1 MRGRRPLLIA
11 VLAAILVVAVVAAAH
26 DAVAGLGIRA
36 AVGALGYDLS
46 AQRMR
51 VGTSSLSIVAP
62 VVRNRAGEPVLSA
75 DRLDVAFSLRAL
87 LPGSTHRFGLE
98 SVDLQRPR
106 LTLIHHADGTYNVAL
121 PGASGAPARPD
132 NTPVD
137 VRVRV
142 RDGEVA
148 LLDRFVEPN
157 RERRESLTGVNV
169 DARLAPTDPA
179 YYRVDAT
186 LQDGARTYPIRG
198 RGRFDH
204 RRGFASQHWHAN
216 EIPVGPLVNF
226 AIATHAIHIVDGRL
240 RNVDARVY
248 GFIGDAGDTVTH
260 TGGSAELV
268 DGKIFAAQLRV
279 PIGDAHGMLHV
290 YDDGVTTTGIDATLA
305 NVPLHLAGGIYG
317 LSHPQLRFLV
327 TGRGPL
333 AKLRTI
339 SDQSLHR
346 PIDGDVTFAL
356 RADGPIDKPV
366 VRGTFSAPRIAYQ
379 RYVLSDAAGTVAF
392 SGEDFQVVGAGARYG
407 PLALRAHGALAL
419 GKHVGT
425 DLLATV
431 DGPGDALPYAATLLP
446 HAAVHALVHLTGTDE
461 QLAARGAVSAV
472 APHGTLDA
480 PFSFAPD
487 GTGSVGPLALA
498 RADGASLYAHVAY
511 DRPHQL
517 VDGVVSARH
526 LVLLPAART
535 HLPGLNVAALPPVA
549 GTLDADLAG
558 ELHGAALADASGS
571 VHVRN
576 ARAAGL
582 ALGDADAHLAG
593 NASGIALTGVR
604 VHGPLADVRGEGAYA
619 TDGALFALRGRVV
632 SSFDRLAPL
641 LRGVRAHGGIDA
653 PVRVVASNGR
663 TVLQIA
669 DARFAGAHVQGVPL
683 RGAAATVAL
692 RGSAFDV
699 QAARLDAAGGSVVA
713 NGSFGN
719 GGSMRVS
726 ASGIDASAL
735 RGAGVRVRGG
745 RIAAIATVSGTQ
757 RDPRANAGVALSGAT
772 YGGAPL
778 AATASGAY
786 AGGRLSV
793 RQANLAYDG
802 AVADAS
808 GTVSNLTARP
818 RVDVAAHVR
827 GADVGTFA
835 HRFNVP
841 LRYPDAAVDADVRV
855 QGALASPSLAGSAR
869 IAAGSING
877 LNFRDVVLPLSGDLA
892 AVDVRG
898 GRATVGS
905 TTVRFDAL
913 ASRAGASGTVRSDR
927 VDLADFNDYFDS
939 ADTLAGRGRLAV
951 SFATG
956 RSTLAT
962 SGTVA
967 LADARYRRLPIGDVA
982 ANWSSHGRTISGS
995 ANVGGPHGRL
1005 IARGSATVPARDP
1018 LARIRS
1024 SALDAQATL
1033 AGVDLTTW
1041 LPAAGII
1048 APVTGRVDGA
1058 LRVRGVAPQLA
1069 LAGNASLHD
1078 GNVGRIPIARLDV
1091 AASGDRNR
1099 TRITTAHLE
1108 ALNLVADGSGSFG
1121 LRANDPVQLALHATS
1136 PDIGAFAARAT
1147 GKTLDASGAL
1157 DTTLTIGGTRRAP
1170 VIRDVADVA
1179 NPRYGR
1185 TRATHAHSD
1194 VAYANGRLTLRDA
1207 SLDLIAGRL
1216 ALSGSVPATLAPP
1229 FVDRRNAAVSARLV
1243 ADRVDVGQFAD
1254 LLPKDTK
1261 IGGIVNGDVAVAGA
1275 MRDPLLSGN
1284 LGLDKGSYVSPQLA
1298 SMIRN
1303 GTLQLAFA
1311 GHAARLSALHADI
1324 GGGAVDGSGT
1334 VRVGDLRDAMNTLA
1348 FDVRTREK
1356 NVGLDLPK
1364 LFRGKIDGTLALR
1377 RTAGTRVLLA
1387 GDLTVAHAR
1396 IPLSALLPSNA
1407 STTPSGPP
1415 LPVAFALNVAATNDD
1430 RVQGPAVDIGAKGD
1444 VAVSGTLAHP
1454 ALSGAMDSTDG
1465 TISFYRT
1472 FVLQSGH
1479 VAFDPSSGIIPD
1491 VDATATTHVPDP
1503 STDVLL
1509 HVHGPATGLAI
1520 DFASNPNYDRGQIVG
1535 LLVGAQNLG
1544 AVYGVA
1550 RTTPSPAGGGN
1561 ALQNVAVGYIDQ
1573 RFTQTLFQPFSSS
1586 LGQALGFSTF
1596 NLNAGLTGGFS
1607 ASATRQLGKNLQASF
1622 SDASTAAGQQQSFAL
1637 SMNMSDASSMQLTL
1651 FSAGT
1656 QARALGGATPFAP
1669 DGPVNYQLQ
1678 ALAPTPGTS
1687 GYVFTYVH
1695 KFWTAKQH
1703 APPPSAPATTPA
1715 ATAAGVR

>member
-11 VLAAILVVAVVAAAH
+11 VLVGALLVGAVAVTH
-26 DAVAGLGIRA
+26 DAVAGFGIRA
-36 AVGALGYDLS
+36 AVGALGYELS
-46 AQRMR
+46 SQRMR
-51 VGTSSLSIVAP
+51 VGASSLSIVAP
-62 VVRNRAGEPVLSA
+62 VVRNHSGEPVLSA
-75 DRLDVAFSLRAL
+75 DRLDVAFSLRDL
-87 LPGSTHRFGLE
+87 LPGSSHRFGLHA
-98 SVDLQRPR
+98 VDLQRPR

-121 PGASGAPARPD
+121 PGGSGAPARPD
-132 NTPVD
+132 NTPIA

-169 DARLAPTDPA
+169 DAVLAPTDPA

-198 RGRFDH
+198 RARFDH
-204 RRGFASQHWHAN
+204 HRGFASQHWHAN
-216 EIPVGPLVNF
+216 ELPIGPLVNF
-226 AIATHAIHIVDGRL
+226 AMATHAIHIVDGRL
-240 RNVDARVY
+240 RNIDARVY
-248 GFIGDAGDTVTH
+248 GFIEPGGNTVTH
-260 TGGSAELV
+260 TGATAELA

-279 PIGDAHGMLHV
+279 PIGDAHGMLRV

-305 NVPLHLAGGIYG
+305 NVPLRLTGGIYG
-317 LSHPQLRFLV
+317 LARPQLRFLV

-333 AKLRTI
+333 ARLRTI
-339 SDQSLHR
+339 SDASLRR
-346 PIDGDVTFAL
+346 PVAGDVAFTL

-366 VRGTFSAPRIAYQ
+366 VRGNFTSPRIAYAA
-379 RYVLSDAAGTVAF
+379 YALDDAAGSVAF
-392 SGEDFQVVGAGARYG
+392 SGEDFQIVGVGARYG
-407 PLALRAHGALAL
+407 PLALRAHGALVL

-425 DLLATV
+425 DLLATI
-431 DGPGDALPYAATLLP
+431 DGPGDALPYAAALLP
-446 HAAVHALVHLTGTDE
+446 HATVHALVHLTGTDDK
-461 QLAARGAVSAV
+461 LAARGSVAAD
-472 APHGTLDA
+472 APHGTLQA
-480 PFSFAPD
+480 PFAFTPD
-487 GTGSVGPLALA
+487 GTGSVGPLTLA
-498 RADGASLYAHVAY
+498 RADGATLYAHVAY
-511 DRPHQL
+511 DRPNNL
-517 VDGVVSARH
+517 VDGVLSAHH

-535 HLPGLNVAALPPVA
+535 HLPGLNMAALPPVS
-549 GTLDADLAG
+549 GTVDADLAG
-558 ELHGAALADASGS
+558 ELRGAALADVSGN
-571 VHVRN
+571 VRVRG
-576 ARAAGL
+576 ARAAGF
-582 ALGDADAHLAG
+582 AIGDADAHFSRNAG
-593 NASGIALTGVR
+593 GVAVTGVR
-604 VHGPLADVRGEGAYA
+604 VHGPLGDLHGEGAYA
-619 TDGALFALRGRVV
+619 TASSVFAMRGRIV

-653 PVRVVASNGR
+653 PVSVVASKGN

-669 DARFAGAHVQGVPL
+669 DARFADARVQGVPL
-683 RGAAATVAL
+683 RGAAATIAM
-692 RGSAFDV
+692 RGSAIDV
-699 QAARLDAAGGSVVA
+699 SAARLDAAGGSVVA

-735 RGAGVRVRGG
+735 RGAGVPLRGG
-745 RIAAIATVSGTQ
+745 RLAAVGTVSGTQ
-757 RDPRANAGVALSGAT
+757 RDPRAQAGLALSGAR

-786 AGGRLSV
+786 SDGRLSV
-793 RQANLAYDG
+793 DRANVAYDG

-827 GADVGTFA
+827 GADVASFA

-855 QGALASPSLAGSAR
+855 RGALAAPSVAGSAR

-877 LNFRDVVLPLSGDLA
+877 LNFRDAVVPLSGNLT
-892 AVDVRG
+892 AVGVRG

-905 TTVRFDAL
+905 TTVRFDGI
-913 ASRAGASGTVRSDR
+913 ASRAGASGSLRSDR

-939 ADTLAGRGRLAV
+939 ADTLAGRGRLNV
-951 SFATG
+951 SFASG
-956 RSTLAT
+956 RTTLLT
-962 SGTVA
+962 SGDVA
-967 LADARYRRLPIGDVA
+967 LADARYRRLPIGDLDA
-982 ANWSSHGRTISGS
+982 RWSSHGRTIAGT

-1005 IARGSATVPARDP
+1005 TARGSATVPARDP

-1024 SALDAQATL
+1024 SAIDARATL

-1078 GNVGRIPIARLDV
+1078 GNLGRIPVTRLDV
-1091 AASGDRNR
+1091 AASGDRGR
-1099 TRITTAHLE
+1099 ARITSAHFE
-1108 ALNLVADGSGSFG
+1108 ALNLIGDASGTFG
-1121 LRANDPVQLALHATS
+1121 LRANDPIQLALHAAS
-1136 PDIGAFAARAT
+1136 PDIGAFGTRAT

-1157 DTTLTIGGTRRAP
+1157 DTTLTIAGTRRAP
-1170 VIRDVADVA
+1170 VVRGVADID
-1179 NPRYGR
+1179 NPRYER
-1185 TRATHAHSD
+1185 TRATHAHTD
-1194 VAYANGRLTLRDA
+1194 LAYADGRLTLRDA

-1229 FVDRRNAAVSARLV
+1229 FIDRRNAPVAARLI
-1243 ADRVDVGQFAD
+1243 ADRVDLGQFAQ

-1261 IGGIVNGDVAVAGA
+1261 IGGIVNGDVAVAGT
-1275 MRDPLLSGN
+1275 MSDPLLSGG
-1284 LGLDKGSYVSPQLA
+1284 LGLSKGTYVSPQLA
-1298 SMIRN
+1298 SQIRN

-1311 GHAARLSALHADI
+1311 GHDARVSALHADI
-1324 GGGAVDGSGT
+1324 GGGAVDGTGT
-1334 VRVGDLRDAMNTLA
+1334 AHVGDLRNAAGTLA
-1348 FDVRTREK
+1348 FNVTTRER

-1364 LFRGKIDGTLALR
+1364 LFRGKVDGTLALSR
-1377 RTAGTRVLLA
+1377 AAGTPILVA

-1396 IPLSALLPSNA
+1396 IPLSALMPSKASNA
-1407 STTPSGPP
+1407 PAAAP
-1415 LPVAFALNVAATNDD
+1415 LPVAFALNVAATTDN
-1430 RVQGPAVDIGAKGD
+1430 RVQGPAVDLGAKGN

-1454 ALSGAMDSTDG
+1454 ALSGSMDSTDG
-1465 TISFYRT
+1465 TLSFYRT

-1479 VAFDPSSGIIPD
+1479 VAFDPASGIIPD

-1544 AVYGVA
+1544 AVSGVA
-1550 RTTPSPAGGGN
+1550 RTSPTQTSGGN
-1561 ALQNVAVGYIDQ
+1561 ALQGVAMGYIDQ

-1637 SMNMSDASSMQLTL
+1637 AMNFNDASSMQLTM
-1651 FSAGT
+1651 FSAGSQSRT
-1656 QARALGGATPFAP
+1656 IGGATPFAP

-1678 ALAPTPGTS
+1678 SLAPTPGTS
-1687 GYVFTYVH
+1687 GFVFTYVR
-1695 KFWTAKQH
+1695 KFWAAKAHPPTAVSPGAVQ
-1703 APPPSAPATTPA
+1703 AN
-1715 ATAAGVR
+1715 R